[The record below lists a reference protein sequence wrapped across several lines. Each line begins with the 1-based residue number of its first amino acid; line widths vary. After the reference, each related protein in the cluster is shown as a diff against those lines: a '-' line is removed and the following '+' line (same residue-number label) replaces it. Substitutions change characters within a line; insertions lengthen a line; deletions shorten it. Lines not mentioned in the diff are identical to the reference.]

1 MRSRLMLVACSVAV
15 ASLLL
20 GCPPAPQPGPQGGG
34 AKAPT
39 KPEPKAGTPAKPGDP
54 AGPAAAKPAPKETGP
69 IAVVNGEE
77 IPRAEF
83 DEMYEKM
90 TRVYTRRNK
99 PVPENVARR
108 HKQNIVN
115 RLVEKRLLQ
124 QAIRKAGVA
133 VTPAELEEGVTK
145 YKEMFRTEENF
156 QRYLR
161 SSNTTLERIQDNIR
175 FNRALDKLLEQDGP
189 IAVTEAEMKEYY
201 ERNKRR
207 YEVKE
212 MVKAGHILIRLKKDA
227 SEEEKKAALKK
238 AQDIE
243 SEARKKGADFK
254 QLAIKH
260 SEGPTGPKGGDLGFF
275 TRGRMAPEFEKAAFA
290 MKPGAT
296 SKPVLTQFGYHVI
309 KVYERKEAGQKS
321 FADVRESIDKLLVS
335 RAKRKRKAE
344 LLRELKKGATIVSN
358 LRLPPPSPTEP
369 PAAGGAIKAGATPPE
384 PGQPSGIKLVPGSAG
399 GTLRL
404 KPSLVKPGQ
413 PAGGARIV
421 PAKPAVV
428 PAKPA
433 AAPAPA
439 AQ

>member
-1 MRSRLMLVACSVAV
+1 MLLTCSLAV
-15 ASLLL
+15 ASLLM
-20 GCPPAPQPGPQGGG
+20 GCPPAPQPGSQGKG
-34 AKAPT
+34 AKGPA
-39 KPEPKAGTPAKPGDP
+39 KPKGSAAKPGTPAKPADGT
-54 AGPAAAKPAPKETGP
+54 AAKPQPKETGP

-83 DEMYEKM
+83 EEMYEKM

-133 VTPAELEEGVTK
+133 VTPQELEQGVTK

-175 FNRALDKLLEQDGP
+175 FNKALDKLLEKDGP
-189 IAVTEAEMKEYY
+189 IAVTDAEMKEYY

-227 SEEEKKAALKK
+227 TPEQKKAALTK
-238 AQDIE
+238 AQGIE
-243 SEARKKGADFK
+243 REARKKGADFK

-275 TRGRMAPEFEKAAFA
+275 TRGRMAPEFEKAAFG
-290 MKPGAT
+290 MKPGAV
-296 SKPVLTQFGYHVI
+296 SKPVLTQFGYHII

-321 FADVRESIDKLLVS
+321 FAEVRESIQKLLVS

-358 LRLPPPSPTEP
+358 LRLPPPAPT
-369 PAAGGAIKAGATPPE
+369 AGPKKAGTPGKAP
-384 PGQPSGIKLVPGSAG
+384 GIKLVPGSAG

-404 KPSLVKPGQ
+404 KPSMVKPGQ
-413 PAGGARIV
+413 PASGKPVAPPRPA
-421 PAKPAVV
+421 PAKPA

-433 AAPAPA
+433 PAPAPA
-439 AQ
+439 AGK